1 MRKILLCFLVILTAV
16 IMASCGEK
24 SKITDNDESEV
35 ESETLNFKKLTL
47 STLSGTEENKEN
59 DFKYHEN
66 ENGNIVID
74 EYVGTSTIM
83 HIPCTI
89 GGKEVEEIGN
99 LPDNSDVQ
107 GIYINSNVKNIQNNA
122 FENWTGVQYVYY
134 DTNQE
139 ELVSIGDEA
148 FLHCTSLE
156 VFILPNN
163 IKGIGKKAFALCVSL
178 KKVYGVNPSDGIVTD
193 LFEGCT
199 ALEEVGFGN
208 KVKEICGNSF
218 DKCKNLKS
226 IYIPNSVTYIES
238 IPKEISI
245 YAQKGS
251 YAEKYAKENGNKCLE
266 IPGVEVIN

>member
-1 MRKILLCFLVILTAV
+1 
-16 IMASCGEK
+16 MASCGENG
-24 SKITDNDESEV
+24 KITDNDESEV

-148 FLHCTSLE
+148 FLHCTSL
-156 VFILPNN
+156 VAFNLPNN

-266 IPGVEVIN
+266 IAGVEVIN